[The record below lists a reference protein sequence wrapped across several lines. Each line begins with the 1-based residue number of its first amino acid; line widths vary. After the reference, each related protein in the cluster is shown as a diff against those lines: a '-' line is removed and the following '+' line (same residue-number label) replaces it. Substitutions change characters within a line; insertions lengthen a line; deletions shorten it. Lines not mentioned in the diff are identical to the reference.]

1 MRRSNDSSTSSAY
14 QRLAFLSR
22 VARKEAA
29 LLETTSN
36 RLFSGTNR
44 VDVKDIERWV
54 QDSLLAE
61 RMDAF
66 VARFGRL
73 QDTLGDKLI
82 PTLLRYLGEST
93 GPAMDNLD
101 KAERFGWIGSASEWM
116 VYRKLR
122 NQMVHDYIEDPVV
135 LADAF
140 NAGNQFVPSLIEAT
154 DRLVQEVERRLA

>member
-1 MRRSNDSSTSSAY
+1 MRRSDDNSTSSTY
-14 QRLAFLSR
+14 QRLTFLAR
-22 VARKEAA
+22 IARKEAV

-36 RLFSGTNR
+36 RLFSGINR
-44 VDVKDIERWV
+44 AGVEDIERWV

-82 PTLLRYLGEST
+82 PALLRYLGEST

-101 KAERFGWIGSASEWM
+101 KAERFGWIGSASQWM

-122 NQMVHDYIEDPVV
+122 N
-135 LADAF
+135 
-140 NAGNQFVPSLIEAT
+140 
-154 DRLVQEVERRLA
+154 